1 MSDES
6 GRSAL
11 TEPDLKMDRR
21 SLIVGAGLAA
31 AGSIYYARAP
41 VRLAMPVKQGNF
53 SAAIPEKVGQWTS
66 RKSQEVVLPP
76 QDDSNALYENL
87 ETRIYEAAGLPTIML
102 LIAFSSKQQNDIH
115 VHRPE
120 VCYPAAGFPVLWTRP
135 AQISLAS
142 KSLTGRELLADRGG
156 LQERI
161 FYWVRVGHAF
171 PISWFQQRLTMAV
184 QNLQGKVPDGAL
196 VRVSAIEEP
205 DKPTSGAIMDFI
217 GAFLAE
223 VPPPFR
229 DAILL

>member
-1 MSDES
+1 MSEKSD
-6 GRSAL
+6 RSTIPKAG
-11 TEPDLKMDRR
+11 LKLDRR
-21 SLIVGAGLAA
+21 GLLIGTGLAA
-31 AGSIYYARAP
+31 AGGIYYARP
-41 VRLAMPVKQGNF
+41 PMRLAMPFKQEHF
-53 SAAIPEKVGQWTS
+53 SAAIPAKVGQWTS
-66 RKSQEVVLPP
+66 RKSQELVLPP

-87 ETRIYEAAGLPTIML
+87 ETRIYEGAGLPTIML

-120 VCYPAAGFPVLWTRP
+120 VCYPAAGFPILWTRP

-184 QNLQGKVPDGAL
+184 QNLQGEVPDGAL
-196 VRVSAIEEP
+196 FRASAIEEP
-205 DKPTSGAIMDFI
+205 DNPSSGAIIHFI
-217 GAFLAE
+217 QAFVAA
-223 VPPPFR
+223 VPSTFR